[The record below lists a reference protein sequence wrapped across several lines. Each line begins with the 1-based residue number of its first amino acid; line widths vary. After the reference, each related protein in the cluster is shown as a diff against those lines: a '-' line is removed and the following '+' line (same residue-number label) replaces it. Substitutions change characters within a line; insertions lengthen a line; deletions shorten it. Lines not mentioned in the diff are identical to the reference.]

1 MVNMAFPSNFLS
13 FGWSN
18 LVYLLKAYMKLN
30 GRNLLNEMEQ
40 RNFEKNQEILVL
52 NDKWVFFNC

>member
-1 MVNMAFPSNFLS
+1 MAFPSNFLS

-18 LVYLLKAYMKLN
+18 LVHLLKAYMKLN
-30 GRNLLNEMEQ
+30 GRKLLNEMEQ

-52 NDKWVFFNC
+52 NDKWFFFNC

>member
-1 MVNMAFPSNFLS
+1 
-13 FGWSN
+13 
-18 LVYLLKAYMKLN
+18 MKLN